1 MIARER
7 LKEAKRI
14 VVKVG
19 TSSLT
24 HSTGRLSY
32 ENIERLVRQIADL
45 QNAGKEMVL
54 VTSGAM
60 AAGLG
65 RMNLMEKPTELPKKQ
80 ALAAVGQGV
89 LMHVYERFF
98 AEYGQ
103 TAAQVL
109 LTRENSLRH
118 SQYSH
123 SRNALLALIQMGVIP
138 VINENDAVAVD
149 EFKIGDNDTLSAVVA
164 ALVDADALI
173 ILSDIEGVYTANPS
187 THPEAELIS
196 EIKEITPESL
206 IKIYKAVGRE
216 ATGKVAVKISTGEMG
231 GNNYLK
237 PALIEPLLQEV
248 NGRLVECNT
257 AYAGS
262 RMETADHRKTIEA
275 HGFKD
280 VDIMDEEG
288 EIKIPVKDDKWIKY
302 DIVGSHIQN
311 YDFMINLAHFKG
323 HAMGGFGGV
332 LKNASIGVGSRNG
345 KAYIHSAGKTEDYH
359 TMWQNLPAGWDQSPE
374 NNTPFIE
381 SMAAAAQAVHEYFG
395 EGKNILYIDIM
406 NNISIDCDCDSH
418 PHDPTIQD
426 IGIAASIDPVALDK
440 FCLDQV
446 FNLPNDEN
454 NDTKALLDRINQRHG
469 TRIVFRGEEMGLG
482 TTKYTV
488 VNVD

>member
-1 MIARER
+1 MKTNKLI
-7 LKEAKRI
+7 
-14 VVKVG
+14 
-19 TSSLT
+19 
-24 HSTGRLSY
+24 
-32 ENIERLVRQIADL
+32 
-45 QNAGKEMVL
+45 
-54 VTSGAM
+54 
-60 AAGLG
+60 
-65 RMNLMEKPTELPKKQ
+65 
-80 ALAAVGQGV
+80 AAV
-89 LMHVYERFF
+89 
-98 AEYGQ
+98 
-103 TAAQVL
+103 
-109 LTRENSLRH
+109 
-118 SQYSH
+118 
-123 SRNALLALIQMGVIP
+123 
-138 VINENDAVAVD
+138 
-149 EFKIGDNDTLSAVVA
+149 
-164 ALVDADALI
+164 ALVLAVSCGNAKKNAKGAADVPAAETAV
-173 ILSDIEGVYTANPS
+173 SQDGPASVVYFT
-187 THPEAELIS
+187 
-196 EIKEITPESL
+196 KEITPESL
-206 IKIYKAVGRE
+206 VKIYKAVGRE

-345 KAYIHSAGKTEDYH
+345 KAYIHSAGKTEGYH
-359 TMWQNLPAGWDQSPE
+359 TMWQNLPAGWDQKPE

-469 TRIVFRGEEMGLG
+469 TRIVYRGEEMGLG